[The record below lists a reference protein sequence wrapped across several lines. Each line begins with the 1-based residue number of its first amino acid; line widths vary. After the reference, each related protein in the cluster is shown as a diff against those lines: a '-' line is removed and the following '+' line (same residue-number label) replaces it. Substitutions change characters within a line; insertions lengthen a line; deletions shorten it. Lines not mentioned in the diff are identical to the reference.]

1 MRTPVVPFD
10 ALRWAPTTEAEL
22 QSAADNGTLEET
34 HYLDLKQ
41 ELKPGQSG
49 NKDLAKDIAAFSVD
63 GGVIV
68 FGVAENDGASP
79 SLHAIDTAGL
89 SERVEQI
96 ARTRVDAQVQV
107 TSTVIESTT
116 VPGRGYLVVRIPQS
130 PRPPHMTDGRYYA
143 RGDKTNIVLSDP
155 DVVRLHERS
164 SAAQSDLLAEVDAVR
179 TDLDVPAGVPML
191 IVLAEPVG
199 AAPDLLTEMAS
210 DESYNERVHTLL
222 QAADDRESIAGVPPS
237 FRGSHSF
244 VRRPNGVAVTTGMRD
259 GQRFTG
265 DGAAAEIVLEETGR
279 VVLASERPVDL
290 SRPSSE
296 VAGELKYLMDE
307 LILGQTR
314 LAINL
319 AAGVSDQFGFTG
331 TWRFA
336 VVIDGLR
343 GAYSIASTWPNFTT
357 RRGSG
362 GYDRYTKNDYRR
374 ATVAPGDE
382 LRTAPGSVV
391 ARLVGSLLRSVGSYT
406 DFVHL
411 LQPEDSL
418 S

>member
-1 MRTPVVPFD
+1 MRPSLVPFD
-10 ALRWAPTTEAEL
+10 ALRWVPTTEAEL
-22 QSAADNGTLEET
+22 QSAANNGTLEES

-49 NKDLAKDIAAFSVD
+49 NKDLAKDIAAFSID

-68 FGVAENDGASP
+68 FGVAENEGASP

-107 TSTVIESTT
+107 TSTVIESTA

-130 PRPPHMTDGRYYA
+130 PRPPHMADGRYYA

-191 IVLAEPVG
+191 IVLGEPVG
-199 AAPDLLTEMAS
+199 AAPDLLTQMAS
-210 DESYNERVHTLL
+210 DEFYNQQVNTLL

-237 FRGSHSF
+237 FRGSYSF

-265 DGAAAEIVLEETGR
+265 DGGAAEIVFEESGR

-290 SRPSSE
+290 SRPRSE
-296 VAGELKYLMDE
+296 VADEPRYLMDE

-343 GAYSIASTWPNFTT
+343 GAYSIASAWPTYAT

-374 ATVAPGDE
+374 TTAAPGDE

-411 LQPEDSL
+411 LQPEDGAS
-418 S
+418 